1 MNEQLSIGIIISS
14 MFWIITMYLFFRKWK
29 LQKEN
34 LINSHNRFVH
44 VVENST
50 DFIYYAQ
57 VYPEIKYKYLSPS
70 AENFF
75 GEGSIAGAYI
85 SPEVAFIDIH
95 PDDSN
100 ILFSKI
106 KGELDFSKGIIQR
119 WKDKDGNYRWF
130 EEYATPIYENG
141 KLVALQ
147 GVLRCIDEKIELQN
161 QLEYRLYHDNL
172 TNLYNREYFEV
183 IFEKYNQQINAPIAI
198 IICDLDELKYFND
211 NYGHKEGDA
220 LIKETAKLLN
230 QFSSEKIIV
239 ARLGGDEFALIF
251 VETTM
256 GKVKELIKHI
266 SLAID
271 QHNESVL
278 NIRIKMSLGYE
289 FANNSKGAM
298 EGVFSQAD
306 KNMYK
311 DKAEKK
317 RLLVQY

>member
-1 MNEQLSIGIIISS
+1 MNEQLSMGILISS
-14 MFWIITMYLFFRKWK
+14 LFWIIMMYLFFRKWK

-57 VYPEIKYKYLSPS
+57 VYPEVRYKYLSPS

-85 SPEVAFIDIH
+85 SPEVAFMDIH
-95 PDDSN
+95 PDDFN
-100 ILFSKI
+100 ILISKI

-130 EEYATPIYENG
+130 EEYATPTYENG

-183 IFEKYNQQINAPIAI
+183 ILERYNQQINTPIAL

-230 QFSSEKIIV
+230 QFSSENIVV
-239 ARLGGDEFALIF
+239 ARLGGDEFVLLVPEKTEKEIEQLVSEILKEIVCYNGSDSGTKLKVQMSIGYAFSPFSIGQMTEIF
-251 VETTM
+251 
-256 GKVKELIKHI
+256 
-266 SLAID
+266 S
-271 QHNESVL
+271 
-278 NIRIKMSLGYE
+278 R
-289 FANNSKGAM
+289 
-298 EGVFSQAD
+298 AD
-306 KNMYK
+306 KNMYL
-311 DKAEKK
+311 DKVSRKK
-317 RLLVQY
+317 LII